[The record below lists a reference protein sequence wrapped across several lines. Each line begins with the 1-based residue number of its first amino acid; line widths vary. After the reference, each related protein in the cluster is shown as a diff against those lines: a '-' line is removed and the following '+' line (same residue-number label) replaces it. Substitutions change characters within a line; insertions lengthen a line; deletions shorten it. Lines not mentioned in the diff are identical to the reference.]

1 MARLVRE
8 VMTKNPVTMDQSRSV
23 VDAARAMRQHG
34 IGDVIVMDGNRFH
47 GIVTDRDIVVR
58 AVAEGNV
65 SGMSLGSICSTEV
78 ATVSPDDPLE
88 RVSQLMRERAV
99 RRVPVLDG
107 GRPVGI
113 VSMGDLSVAQDPGSL
128 LGDISSA
135 PMNR

>member
-1 MARLVRE
+1 MAQVVRE
-8 VMTKNPVTMDQSRSV
+8 VMTKNPITMDLSRSV

-34 IGDVIVMDGNRFH
+34 IGDILVMDGNRFH

-65 SGMSLGSICSTEV
+65 GGMSLGSICSTDV
-78 ATVSPDDPLE
+78 VTVSPDDPID
-88 RVSQLMRERAV
+88 RVTELMRQRAV

-113 VSMGDLSVAQDPGSL
+113 VSLGDLSMATETGSL
-128 LGDISSA
+128 LGAISSA
-135 PMNR
+135 PQNR